1 MTVDPMSY
9 PRFAGSPGAPGAPL
23 APGSLAANAD
33 RDRAIDV
40 LRAGFAEGR
49 LTKAEHDDRVG
60 RAYAARTY
68 GELAALV
75 ADLPAGPLGGQVR
88 YQVAPDP
95 AAPHPARPPLNSLAV
110 AALAC
115 GIGMFLTTGLTAIP
129 AVLLGHAARRAV
141 RRTGERGEGM
151 ALAGLLLGYAGI
163 GLLVVLAAMVITFG
177 VAARSAHPV
186 IHPDPGF
193 PGFPA
198 RPGAGG

>member
-1 MTVDPMSY
+1 
-9 PRFAGSPGAPGAPL
+9 
-23 APGSLAANAD
+23 
-33 RDRAIDV
+33 V

-68 GELAALV
+68 GELAAVV
-75 ADLPAGPLGGQVR
+75 ADLPAGPLGDQAR
-88 YQVAPDP
+88 YPVAPYP
-95 AAPHPARPPLNSLAV
+95 AAPHLGRPPLNSLAV

-115 GIGMFLTTGLTAIP
+115 GIGMFFTIGVTAIP
-129 AVLLGHAARRAV
+129 AIVLGHAARRKL
-141 RRTGERGEGM
+141 RMTGERGEGM

-163 GLLVVLAAMVITFG
+163 ALLVVLAAMVITFG
-177 VAARSAHPV
+177 VAARSTHPV
-186 IHPDPGF
+186 IPPG